1 MNIAGGREAESAGEL
16 CSEVADDVAEKIAG
30 DDHVKLARIANDF
43 HGQGVDVKVA
53 GVDLRIFLADLLEDA
68 LPEVVGKGHGVRFVA
83 HANVPEFVLASV
95 VEGMPDDSLDALAG
109 VDVFLNGNFV
119 GSAFLEEAA
128 HADVKSFGI
137 FAEDDKT
144 DVVC

>member
-1 MNIAGGREAESAGEL
+1 MGEGH
-16 CSEVADDVAEKIAG
+16 S
-30 DDHVKLARIANDF
+30 
-43 HGQGVDVKVA
+43 
-53 GVDLRIFLADLLEDA
+53 
-68 LPEVVGKGHGVRFVA
+68 VGFVA
-83 HANVPEFVLASV
+83 HANAPEFVLASV

-119 GSAFLEEAA
+119 GSVFLEEAA